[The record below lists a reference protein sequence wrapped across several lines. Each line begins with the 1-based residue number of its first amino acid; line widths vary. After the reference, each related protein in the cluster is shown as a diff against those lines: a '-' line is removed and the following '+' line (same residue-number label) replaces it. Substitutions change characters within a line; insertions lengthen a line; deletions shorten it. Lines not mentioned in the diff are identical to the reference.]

1 MMMMLNY
8 LGASRR
14 RGHEINVQGS
24 RRKMVR
30 GGASLRCPRHWL
42 RDSKATNYFYSGQE
56 VCARRICRKRKHCM
70 SKFMVVECLHADY
83 KAKSGDSSVLQKPLR
98 SELSASEVRNVFGFP
113 RSMKEKYS
121 LGKVLGAGSFGVVR
135 RCTECATGKKYAVKS
150 IPKMPKNHKCTPRYL
165 LKLQTE
171 VDSMGQLGSSL
182 DAVYLKDVFE
192 DDAAIHLVMELC
204 EGGSVLDRLKD
215 GEYSERQVAH
225 IMRSVLRFLSQCHS
239 KGIVYRDVKPENF
252 MLLHTAP
259 VLKSSEKKK
268 KKDKK
273 GYPLWK
279 SFSSAIGIRQKSIAS
294 SDDESPAVP
303 GEQVLTHELLVKA
316 TDFGLSIRHR
326 SDEPPLKSRSGTPAY
341 MAPEVIQQS
350 YTEKADIWSAGI
362 MMYQLLTGKFPFWDN
377 VRDCTLQEVWKA
389 ILTQQVDFEAAELS
403 QISDSARDLLRRMLH
418 RNPGKRVSAQ
428 EALSHRWLS
437 TDDAAPALPLRSS
450 VVQRLQRFATYGMLK
465 QVVLRIIADDI
476 HEDSLSSL
484 NNEQPLIDAGASEN
498 AVMLL
503 QTLSILFDEL
513 DVDASGSVSMD
524 ELVSGLDRL
533 GYDVEGEEL
542 EQLMT
547 KVDSNKD
554 GSLQLPEFVAGMMDW
569 PTLQKDDR
577 WGFWVDRAF
586 DKLDRNGDGY
596 LALDSLEVLISDIG
610 GLGDD
615 EEPERITE
623 ARRMLRE
630 ADQNGDGKVSREEFA
645 DLLTAGPTPDV
656 LSHYDPRVRGPA
668 ADMSTVDGE
677 LESEDDWRMA

>member
-83 KAKSGDSSVLQKPLR
+83 KAKSGDSSVLQTPLR

-273 GYPLWK
+273 K
-279 SFSSAIGIRQKSIAS
+279 
-294 SDDESPAVP
+294 
-303 GEQVLTHELLVKA
+303 
-316 TDFGLSIRHR
+316 
-326 SDEPPLKSRSGTPAY
+326 
-341 MAPEVIQQS
+341 
-350 YTEKADIWSAGI
+350 
-362 MMYQLLTGKFPFWDN
+362 
-377 VRDCTLQEVWKA
+377 
-389 ILTQQVDFEAAELS
+389 
-403 QISDSARDLLRRMLH
+403 
-418 RNPGKRVSAQ
+418 
-428 EALSHRWLS
+428 
-437 TDDAAPALPLRSS
+437 
-450 VVQRLQRFATYGMLK
+450 
-465 QVVLRIIADDI
+465 
-476 HEDSLSSL
+476 
-484 NNEQPLIDAGASEN
+484 
-498 AVMLL
+498 
-503 QTLSILFDEL
+503 
-513 DVDASGSVSMD
+513 
-524 ELVSGLDRL
+524 
-533 GYDVEGEEL
+533 EGE
-542 EQLMT
+542 
-547 KVDSNKD
+547 NK
-554 GSLQLPEFVAGMMDW
+554 
-569 PTLQKDDR
+569 K
-577 WGFWVDRAF
+577 
-586 DKLDRNGDGY
+586 
-596 LALDSLEVLISDIG
+596 
-610 GLGDD
+610 
-615 EEPERITE
+615 
-623 ARRMLRE
+623 
-630 ADQNGDGKVSREEFA
+630 
-645 DLLTAGPTPDV
+645 
-656 LSHYDPRVRGPA
+656 
-668 ADMSTVDGE
+668 
-677 LESEDDWRMA
+677 

>member
-1 MMMMLNY
+1 
-8 LGASRR
+8 
-14 RGHEINVQGS
+14 
-24 RRKMVR
+24 
-30 GGASLRCPRHWL
+30 
-42 RDSKATNYFYSGQE
+42 
-56 VCARRICRKRKHCM
+56 
-70 SKFMVVECLHADY
+70 MVVECLHADY

-113 RSMKEKYS
+113 RNMKEKYS

-135 RCTECATGKKYAVKS
+135 RCTECSTGKKYAVKS

-252 MLLHTAP
+252 MLLHSAP
-259 VLKSSEKKK
+259 ILSSTKKGKKSNKKG
-268 KKDKK
+268 K

-279 SFSSAIGIRQKSIAS
+279 SFSSAIGIRQQSITS
-294 SDDESPAVP
+294 SDDEAPVSP

-316 TDFGLSIRHR
+316 TDFGLSIKHR

-362 MMYQLLTGKFPFWDN
+362 MMYQLLTGKFPFWEN

-389 ILTQQVDFEAAELS
+389 ILTQQIDFEATELS

-428 EALSHRWLS
+428 EALSHRWLT

-484 NNEQPLIDAGASEN
+484 NNEQPLIDAGASES

-547 KVDSNKD
+547 KVDTNKD

-596 LALDSLEVLISDIG
+596 LALDSLEELISDIG
-610 GLGDD
+610 GYGDG

-677 LESEDDWRMA
+677 LESEDDWRMV